1 MYAKLYSERCATTVV
16 CNVFVE
22 PRSIA
27 LFYAFEMRFS
37 IYCYV
42 KGF

>member
-16 CNVFVE
+16 WNVFVE
-22 PRSIA
+22 QQHSSS
-27 LFYAFEMRFS
+27 LCVGDDRFS

-42 KGF
+42 KRF